1 MGVVFNPFSGQFVVI
16 PTSGGGTSLPGVT
29 AKYSLPFTTVSWGL
43 SGSDYVI
50 VVLAGTH
57 GIENPTVSV
66 YESVG
71 ADYEQVNVNVIK
83 TANDDIQI
91 KVSSVPDNRF
101 NGLLIII

>member
-1 MGVVFNPFSGQFVVI
+1 MGVIFNPFSGQFVVV
-16 PTSGGGTSLPGVT
+16 PTSGGGTSLPGIT
-29 AKYSLPFTTVSWGL
+29 AKYALQFTNVSWGL

-50 VVLAGTH
+50 VILAGTH
-57 GIENPTVSV
+57 SIENPTASV
-66 YESVG
+66 YELVG